1 MGLRDPRCEGT
12 LECLAMEHGALC
24 NGAKKDFEFVGRMP
38 GMETIIVTTEG
49 EPLDSSGLKNQL
61 QHISRIK

>member
-1 MGLRDPRCEGT
+1 
-12 LECLAMEHGALC
+12 MEHGALC

-49 EPLDSSGLKNQL
+49 EPLDSSGLKDQL